1 MGMLDRESRKVRAKV
16 IPNAKR
22 EVLQAEIL
30 REIEQGS
37 TVYTDG
43 WSGYDRLAEQKYV
56 HETVNHMQE
65 YVRGQIH
72 TQGIENFW
80 SLLKRGLN
88 GTYVAVE
95 PFHLEQVC

>member
-1 MGMLDRESRKVRAKV
+1 MPDRDRARFAPGV

-43 WSGYDRLAEQKYV
+43 WPGCDTLAERWLTKPS
-56 HETVNHMQE
+56 T
-65 YVRGQIH
+65 
-72 TQGIENFW
+72 T
-80 SLLKRGLN
+80 
-88 GTYVAVE
+88 
-95 PFHLEQVC
+95 